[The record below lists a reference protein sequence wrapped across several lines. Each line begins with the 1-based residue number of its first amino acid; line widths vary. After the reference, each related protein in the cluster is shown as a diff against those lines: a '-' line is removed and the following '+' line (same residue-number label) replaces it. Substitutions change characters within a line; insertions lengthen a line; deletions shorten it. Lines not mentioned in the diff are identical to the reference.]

1 MSGRRSSA
9 VVAISDSGVGSRQSA
24 LRLVAICRCAGSTR
38 RPTRASDRPLR
49 SGWSSACWYDQHSLR
64 SRQPPCSGASDLGP
78 HTHTA
83 RCARSIACQIDYCR
97 LGCFVCCARYK
108 RCCFFFVLSQWQST
122 CAIVHANIR
131 DQWRLALHVQCCHH
145 HPTAET
151 YNAVHMLFLPFPA
164 ITLSSI
170 ILRFTRKLTFL
181 LTVTSEYKLC
191 VLLFRVIWSEK
202 DDPPISL
209 KGLRALMGKVY
220 RPGVVLVLCTPLN
233 TKKIIM
239 YNSFLIGIYIESGSK
254 VNSYCSISKFYQ
266 IS

>member
-108 RCCFFFVLSQWQST
+108 RCCFFLFYRNGSQRARSFMLIFVTSDDWRCMCSAVTTIRLLRLTTQST
-122 CAIVHANIR
+122 CFSYLSQPLHSH
-131 DQWRLALHVQCCHH
+131 RLYYV
-145 HPTAET
+145 
-151 YNAVHMLFLPFPA
+151 
-164 ITLSSI
+164 
-170 ILRFTRKLTFL
+170 LR
-181 LTVTSEYKLC
+181 
-191 VLLFRVIWSEK
+191 
-202 DDPPISL
+202 
-209 KGLRALMGKVY
+209 
-220 RPGVVLVLCTPLN
+220 
-233 TKKIIM
+233 
-239 YNSFLIGIYIESGSK
+239 
-254 VNSYCSISKFYQ
+254 VNSLFC
-266 IS
+266 